1 MKQSNQAIELKHKAI
16 DLYKIVLDI
25 EKYPDYIPWCS
36 KIEILQRKKNEIHS
50 IMIVDYKFFPSQKFT
65 SNVIFDLEKLFIKTK
80 YINGPLKDLNTIW
93 EFKDIKKNKSKVLFS
108 LKFEFK
114 NFFHQKFAELFYP
127 LVENKMIE
135 SFIKRADQILD

>member
-1 MKQSNQAIELKHKAI
+1 MKESNQEIQLNHKAI

-36 KIEILQRKKNEIHS
+36 KIEILQRKKNEINV

-65 SNVIFDLEKLFIKTK
+65 SNVIFDLGKLFIKTK
-80 YINGPLKDLNTIW
+80 YIDGPLKDLHTIW

-108 LKFEFK
+108 LEFEFK